1 MWVRQNILVP
11 DSMYIACTWNRKRL
25 ALGNL
30 IAECFGI
37 NMTWVYSKHHATSC
51 TLVLLFIETR
61 GMFSL
66 PGLETICLT
75 ACRNYQVSTIPSNGY
90 KYTDN
95 NSRPFH
101 YSISNQKTSHWKEAW
116 VLCKVIHCAGHVYV
130 GPIYFLYHYI
140 TPFSNCSPFRHVSI
154 SILCSLPVQ
163 LCVYVVL
170 CVHKAIR

>member
-1 MWVRQNILVP
+1 MAHCSLITLGIPRCELDKNVLVP
-11 DSMYIACTWNRKRL
+11 DSMRIACTWNRKRL

-30 IAECFGI
+30 ITECFAI
-37 NMTWVYSKHHATSC
+37 NMTWVYGKHHATSC
-51 TLVLLFIETR
+51 ALVLLFIVTR

-116 VLCKVIHCAGHVYV
+116 VLCKVIHCAGRVCRSYL
-130 GPIYFLYHYI
+130 FSLSLYHSI
-140 TPFSNCSPFRHVSI
+140 FKLFSLQACI
-154 SILCSLPVQ
+154 
-163 LCVYVVL
+163 
-170 CVHKAIR
+170 HKYT